1 MNLDFTINKY
11 RELCAAI
18 EESGYKSIALEDY
31 LTDDGNN
38 NNKIIIMRHDVDSK
52 IESALR
58 MALIEKDHSV
68 RSTYYFRDNAV
79 EYPEILKSVERLGHE
94 IGFHYE
100 VMDKA
105 KGDSVKA
112 IELFKE
118 ELDRFRMIT
127 GIRTICMHGTPLSP
141 YDNLSLWDDYSFK
154 EMGIIGEGYLSI
166 DFKKI
171 LYFSDTSRSWNNQ
184 KYKVKDVVSLID
196 PCQEK
201 IKTTDDL
208 IKLIRTGEKKQLYIL
223 THPARWKETVADSLK
238 DIAFQKVKNIAKGF
252 LHMSFQKNRGR

>member
-1 MNLDFTINKY
+1 MNLDFTITKY
-11 RELCAAI
+11 CDLCMAI
-18 EESGYKSIALEDY
+18 RNSEYKSVTVNDY
-31 LTDDGNN
+31 LTEES
-38 NNKIIIMRHDVDSK
+38 NNKVIIMRHDVDSK
-52 IESALR
+52 IESALK

-79 EYPEILKSVERLGHE
+79 KHPEIIKSVKKLGHE
-94 IGFHYE
+94 IGYHYE
-100 VMDKA
+100 VMDKT
-105 KGDSVKA
+105 KGDAAKA

-118 ELDRFRMIT
+118 ELGRFREIT
-127 GIRTICMHGTPLSP
+127 DINTICMHGTPFSP
-141 YDNLSLWDDYSFK
+141 YDNLSLWNDYSFK

-166 DFKKI
+166 DFKEI

-208 IKLIRTGEKKQLYIL
+208 IKLIRSGEKKQLYIL
-223 THPARWKETVADSLK
+223 THPARWKENLADSLK
-238 DIAFQKVKNIAKGF
+238 DIAYQKVKNVAKGF
-252 LHMSFQKNRGR
+252 LHTSFQKSKNR